1 MDEPGAQR
9 RRLVGLV
16 RSEPAVGDDSP
27 GTPGLLRRLCTA
39 VTNTLPATWAG
50 ISLVEEGQVGGTIA
64 GSDGHAR
71 RLEGLQFELG
81 EGPCVDAVRA
91 RRPVL
96 EADLGGAGFG
106 RWPGYAPA
114 AHRRGARGVFAFPLQ
129 VGGVCVGVLDVYQDR
144 SGPMPALAVRSA
156 LGFADLAMDMLVDGQ
171 AAASAGQV
179 EPDVNEV
186 MAPRLEVYQAQGMVM
201 VDLGVSLTEAMALLR
216 AHAFT
221 LGRPLGDV
229 AREVVAGTL
238 RLEP

>member
-1 MDEPGAQR
+1 MGQLEEQR
-9 RRLVGLV
+9 RRLSALV
-16 RSEPAVGDDSP
+16 RSEPGVGDDSP

-39 VTNTLPATWAG
+39 VTHELPAAWAG
-50 ISLVEEGQVGGTIA
+50 ISLVEEGQVGGTVT
-64 GSDGHAR
+64 GSDSHAR
-71 RLEGLQFELG
+71 QLESLQFELG
-81 EGPCVDAVRA
+81 EGPCVDAIHA

-114 AHRRGARGVFAFPLQ
+114 AFQRGARGVFAFPLQ
-129 VGGVCVGVLDVYQDR
+129 VGAVCVGVLDVYRDR
-144 SGPMPALAVRSA
+144 SEPLTADAVGTA

-171 AAASAGQV
+171 AEAPAGQV
-179 EPDVNEV
+179 EPDVDEL

-201 VDLGVSLTEAMALLR
+201 VDLGVSLAEAMALLR

-221 LGRPLGDV
+221 VGRPLGDV
-229 AREVVAGTL
+229 ARDVVASRL

>member
-1 MDEPGAQR
+1 MDQREEQR
-9 RRLVGLV
+9 RRLATLV
-16 RSEPAVGDDSP
+16 QVERALGDDGP

-39 VTNTLPATWAG
+39 VTHELPATWAG
-50 ISLVEEGQVGGTIA
+50 ISLVEVGQVGGTVT

-71 RLEGLQFELG
+71 QLEDLQFELG
-81 EGPCVDAVRA
+81 EGPCVDAIRA

-106 RWPGYAPA
+106 RWPGYAPTA
-114 AHRRGARGVFAFPLQ
+114 YQYGARGVFAFPLQ
-129 VGGVCVGVLDVYQDR
+129 VGAVCVGVLDVYQDR
-144 SGPMPALAVRSA
+144 SGPMPAVAVGSA

-171 AAASAGQV
+171 ATASAGQV

-201 VDLGVSLTEAMALLR
+201 VDLGVSLTQAMALLR

-229 AREVVAGTL
+229 ARDVVAGRL